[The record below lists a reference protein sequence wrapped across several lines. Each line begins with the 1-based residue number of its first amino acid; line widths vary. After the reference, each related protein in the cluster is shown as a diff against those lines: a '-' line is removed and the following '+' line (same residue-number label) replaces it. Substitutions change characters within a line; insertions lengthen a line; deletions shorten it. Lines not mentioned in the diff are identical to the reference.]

1 MGWVGD
7 VSPAGFAVRLMCRDI
22 TGDSHS
28 SPGMLQ
34 FASLITD
41 IHPGIFIHSIYM
53 DEDLDKDRKAG
64 FVRNVVIPD
73 SYTQLKSSCQIVRKR

>member
-1 MGWVGD
+1 MIQRSRYVHHLFFTD
-7 VSPAGFAVRLMCRDI
+7 LVYNL
-22 TGDSHS
+22 DSHS

-73 SYTQLKSSCQIVRKR
+73 SYTQLRPSCQIVRKR